1 MTYSLDVLVHR
12 QAHWFEHSTEAGLLL
27 EWMHVSDFDEAG
39 FDEAGLRRRWNE
51 LADEVRYH
59 RERYYNEQ
67 PEIPDA
73 EFDELLRRLAKLE
86 KDYPQLAV
94 PDSPTMEVGAPVPE
108 ESSFANVEHLAPM
121 LSLDNAFDDGELRD
135 WLARTPAPA
144 YLTELKIDGLSVD
157 LVYRNGRLDRAA
169 TRGDGT
175 TGEDITANA
184 RVIED
189 IPHELTATEEY
200 PVPELIEI
208 RGEVYMNPEDF
219 AVINEE
225 RVKLAEGQGKKPET
239 FANPRNAAAGG
250 LRMKN
255 TEEVKKRRLRMIA
268 HGLGAREG
276 FAPDSQWDA
285 YKALEAWGLPVSPYT
300 KRVTSSAEVLAQVEY
315 WGEHRHDA
323 FFEMDGL
330 VVKVD
335 DLSTQRALGATS
347 RAPRWA
353 IAFKYPP
360 EEVTTKLLRI
370 EVGVGRTGRVTP
382 YAVMEPVFVAGTT
395 VSMATLHNQTEV
407 KRKGVLI
414 GDTVVIRK
422 AGEIIP
428 EVLGPVVS
436 QRDGSEYEWRFPS
449 ECPSCG
455 STLAPQKEGDADWRC
470 PNARSCPAQLGARLE
485 YLASRKAFDIEALGE
500 KGAHDLIA
508 SGVVVDE
515 SDLFGINEEVLM
527 NSTVYTRTVKKDKT
541 KREINASGRK
551 LLENL
556 ETARQADFWRVLI
569 ALSIRHVG
577 PTAARALATRFG
589 SMQALRDADVDK
601 IADVDGVGMTIANSL
616 QDWFSVDWHRAI
628 VDKWAQAGVTMEV
641 EASQRMEQTLEGK
654 TIVVTGTL
662 EGFSRDSVKE
672 AIVSRGGKATG
683 SVSKKTDYL
692 VAGENAGSKE
702 TKARDLG
709 VRILSEEEFVQ
720 LLDGAL
726 IAEH

>member
-1 MTYSLDVLVHR
+1 M
-12 QAHWFEHSTEAGLLL
+12 
-27 EWMHVSDFDEAG
+27 SD

-73 EFDELLRRLAKLE
+73 EFDALLRKLAELE
-86 KDYPQLAV
+86 KQHPQLAV

-108 ESSFANVEHLAPM
+108 ESSFANVDHREPM
-121 LSLDNAFDDGELRD
+121 LSLDNAFTDDELRD

-157 LVYRNGRLDRAA
+157 LVYRNGQLERAA

-175 TGEDITANA
+175 TGEDITVNA
-184 RVIED
+184 RVIDD
-189 IPHELTATEEY
+189 IPHELTGTDEY

-219 AVINEE
+219 AAINEE
-225 RVKLAEGQGKKPET
+225 RVRLAEEKGKKPET

-276 FAPDSQWDA
+276 FAPGSQWDA
-285 YKALEAWGLPVSPYT
+285 YQALEAWGLPVSPYT
-300 KRVTSSAEVLAQVEY
+300 KRVETSAEVLEQVSY

-323 FFEMDGL
+323 SFEMDGL

-335 DLSTQRALGATS
+335 DLSTQRGLGATS

-353 IAFKYPP
+353 IAYKYPP
-360 EEVTTKLLRI
+360 EEVTTKLLGI

-407 KRKGVLI
+407 KRKGVLV

-428 EVLGPVVS
+428 EVLGPVTA
-436 QRDGSEYEWRFPS
+436 QRDGSEYEWSFPK

-455 STLAPQKEGDADWRC
+455 SILAPQKEGDADWRC
-470 PNARSCPAQLGARLE
+470 PNAQSCPAQLGARLE

-515 SDLFGINEEVLM
+515 SDLFAIDEVALTK
-527 NSTVYTRTVKKDKT
+527 SSVYTRLDKEDKT
-541 KREINASGRK
+541 KRVVNASGEK

-589 SMQALRDADVDK
+589 SMQALREADVDK

-616 QDWFSVDWHRAI
+616 QDWFGVEWHRAI
-628 VDKWAQAGVTMEV
+628 VDKWAEAGVTMEV
-641 EASQRMEQTLEGK
+641 EADQRVEQTLEGL

-662 EGFSRDSVKE
+662 EGFSRDSAKE

-683 SVSKKTDYL
+683 SVSKKTNYL

-709 VRILSEEEFVQ
+709 VRILSEAEFVQ
-720 LLDGAL
+720 LLDGEL
-726 IAEH
+726 ID